1 MSDGPHLDLSFLF
14 QIFTELELPW
24 PSPSIC
30 MIYIPL
36 LIWYFSYNYALLMYV
51 LYPLYVPLSGWKQIV
66 LLYFSKVIN
75 YYFIRIVMIYLFH
88 TDFRS

>member
-1 MSDGPHLDLSFLF
+1 MAVAIYLYDLHS
-14 QIFTELELPW
+14 
-24 PSPSIC
+24 
-30 MIYIPL
+30 
-36 LIWYFSYNYALLMYV
+36 LINFGISLIIMLLLMYV

-88 TDFRS
+88 TDFRN